1 MGEGR
6 GRRGEGGKLIRALQS
21 LWFSCTRFKRLP
33 EAKFTGSKL
42 AFKNRIRRH
51 QRNQRPLREFRRA
64 SAGFYPFDH
73 HSNSIPPSLLCP
85 PPSSPSPL
93 SLSLFYLISARI
105 RLRKFF
111 PIAFLGLRTNLL
123 FRISIVIKSNSL
135 LPRFNVRPDLTLYN
149 LSLFARDRRF
159 NNNQCSP
166 FLAPEKK
173 PSIIIN

>member
-73 HSNSIPPSLLCP
+73 HSNSIPPFLL
-85 PPSSPSPL
+85 SSPPLFPFTSL
-93 SLSLFYLISARI
+93 SLSLLSHLGENSITEIFSDSFSRPSYESSISNFDRDQI
-105 RLRKFF
+105 EF
-111 PIAFLGLRTNLL
+111 PSSTIQRP
-123 FRISIVIKSNSL
+123 
-135 LPRFNVRPDLTLYN
+135 PRFDFV
-149 LSLFARDRRF
+149 
-159 NNNQCSP
+159 
-166 FLAPEKK
+166 
-173 PSIIIN
+173 